1 MDKRQLIFTGKICPY
16 CGKEAELIDS
26 AEVYHGVSYGW
37 MYICR
42 PCDAYV
48 GCYKGTKKALGR
60 LANAELR
67 KYKHEVHDVFDLIWK
82 KHFMKRAQAYTW
94 LSKQLGTE
102 RDYTHIGMFDVET
115 CKKVIAVS
123 NKYLIERGST
133 NKYNSNKQQHKQR
146 KRYNYMTKKKTDKDN
161 GIILPDMNN
170 NPVAHKEEFETVF
183 SIIAAY
189 YREPRMPSECLKPTE
204 MIQKVRFP
212 LKNSIILNLPIII

>member
-1 MDKRQLIFTGKICPY
+1 MDKRQQILAGKICPY
-16 CGKEAELIDS
+16 CGKETELIDS

-48 GCYKGTKKALGR
+48 GCYKGTTKALGR

-67 KYKHEVHDVFDLIWK
+67 KFKHEAHGVFDFIRK

-102 RDYTHIGMFDVET
+102 RDYTHIGMFDVDT

-123 NKYLIERGST
+123 NKYLIEREST
-133 NKYNSNKQQHKQR
+133 NKYNSNKQ
-146 KRYNYMTKKKTDKDN
+146 
-161 GIILPDMNN
+161 
-170 NPVAHKEEFETVF
+170 
-183 SIIAAY
+183 
-189 YREPRMPSECLKPTE
+189 
-204 MIQKVRFP
+204 
-212 LKNSIILNLPIII
+212 

>member
-1 MDKRQLIFTGKICPY
+1 MDKRYLIITGTICPY
-16 CGKEAELIDS
+16 CGKETELIDS

-48 GCYKGTKKALGR
+48 GCYKGTTKALGR

-67 KYKHEVHDVFDLIWK
+67 KYKHEAHDVFDLIWK

-133 NKYNSNKQQHKQR
+133 NKYNNNKQ
-146 KRYNYMTKKKTDKDN
+146 
-161 GIILPDMNN
+161 
-170 NPVAHKEEFETVF
+170 
-183 SIIAAY
+183 
-189 YREPRMPSECLKPTE
+189 
-204 MIQKVRFP
+204 
-212 LKNSIILNLPIII
+212 